1 MTVRSA
7 GVFALLIAAAMA
19 LPSPHGSDLVGEV
32 DASASAGAV
41 ELNGRS
47 AVDHPSADA
56 STGASA
62 PAPELTEYV
71 REDLCNPPSPTMPAI
86 CLTSVALTHM
96 PICDGEGLV
105 PPLWARTRGSVT
117 ESWSEWEPL
126 TGWTCPGQAP
136 AVLTQADFRRLPIAP
151 SALHVQPNR
160 PEVLVNKPTIVYT
173 DPATQ
178 TFTPT
183 LLGQPLDVEATPTSF
198 SWDFGDHT
206 DPITTTSPGHPY
218 PDHDIAHPYPSLGT
232 YTITLTTTWT
242 GRYRPTGTTTW
253 LPVTGTA
260 TTTTTSPPITTIE
273 APTHLVSGNC
283 HHHPHAPGC

>member
-1 MTVRSA
+1 MIIR
-7 GVFALLIAAAMA
+7 AAALVLSVLVGA
-19 LPSPHGSDLVGEV
+19 SDPPPLVDYDAQAHGSAIDVIGAHSDGGVRPGSSSDDPVLDEYSR
-32 DASASAGAV
+32 DACGT
-41 ELNGRS
+41 EG
-47 AVDHPSADA
+47 
-56 STGASA
+56 A
-62 PAPELTEYV
+62 PAYLNADCSGYAA
-71 REDLCNPPSPTMPAI
+71 D
-86 CLTSVALTHM
+86 
-96 PICDGEGLV
+96 V
-105 PPLWARTRGSVT
+105 PRPDCGGP
-117 ESWSEWEPL
+117 EPL
-126 TGWTCPGQAP
+126 RPLLHRHRETVTSPWSNWSIALGWTCPGDP
-136 AVLTQADFRRLPIAP
+136 AAVVFTEADLRRLPIAP

-260 TTTTTSPPITTIE
+260 TTTTTSPPITTVE